1 MKPFRPL
8 AILFL
13 ALFVFSFPRPVALVK
28 IMKGTPGLIG
38 LLKASQ
44 TEVLQELETCYLA
57 RADRDERTSL
67 RKHGL
72 SVSVLDRDSREKE
85 YVLVRLSSPERM
97 RSVSRLGRVL
107 AVEGKLHLFWTD
119 GGDPMA
125 VLPPGI
131 ERKPLPRSTIVPFL
145 RSSAYPPGA
154 ALRPAANDLIA
165 SFVGEVSQ
173 ANLRASVQSLQSFQ
187 TRYTSTVNCEA
198 AGQFILD
205 YFRSLGLEAGF
216 QPFTFGAGTAT
227 RNVVADIRGRTD
239 PDEVIIIC
247 AHYDSFSDVPEVL
260 APGADDDAS
269 GVAAVMEAGRIL
281 ADQPHDFTIRFIA
294 FSAEEWGLYGSQYY
308 SEGARANGERIIG
321 VLNLDMI
328 AYTSDMSEDLDIVV
342 NDFSRW
348 LADRAVLIAATYT
361 GLPVRKVVDA
371 SFVYSDHSPFWDRG
385 YSAFCGIEDA
395 AVSNPYYHTTADT
408 VDTLNFDF
416 FEDAT
421 GTALAALS
429 DLAQPVRPGYPRTP
443 AGLAAESETYV
454 SVFQAIKNVRL
465 TWQAVSDA
473 AAYNVY
479 RSDFSRAGFTKINGS
494 PLSAGVF
501 IDRALPADH
510 PYFYVVTA
518 VSSAGRES
526 NFSREVESPPE
537 PTRYDQTAL
546 GGEIFR
552 AIRGWGRP

>member
-8 AILFL
+8 AILFF

-57 RADRDERTSL
+57 RADRDERSSL

-72 SVSVLDRDSREKE
+72 SVSVLDRDSRVKE

-107 AVEGKLHLFWTD
+107 AVEGSLHLFWTD

-125 VLPPGI
+125 ALPPGI
-131 ERKPLPRSTIVPFL
+131 ERKPLPRSTILPFL
-145 RSSAYPPGA
+145 RPSAYPPGA
-154 ALRPAANDLIA
+154 ALRPAANDIIA

-187 TRYTSTVNCEA
+187 TRYTSTVNCEG

-227 RNVVADIRGRTD
+227 RNVVADSRGRTD

-247 AHYDSFSDVPEVL
+247 AHYDSFSDMPEVL

-294 FSAEEWGLYGSQYY
+294 FSAEEWGLYGSQFY

-348 LADRAVLIAATYT
+348 LADRAELVAATYT

-395 AVSNPYYHTTADT
+395 DVSNPYYHTTADT

-473 AAYNVY
+473 AGYNVY

-518 VSSAGRES
+518 VSSAGREG

-537 PTRYDQTAL
+537 PARYDQTAL